1 MAHEVSPSAIEHLFS
16 MRFDTGRGMGR
27 NFVRFLR
34 NSVLLEGGAD

>member
-1 MAHEVSPSAIEHLFS
+1 MAHEVGPSAIKDLLS
-16 MRFDTGRGMGR
+16 MRFDTRRGMGR